1 MDEWD
6 EILNPNTSVSEE
18 YDPSWPYN
26 WKWAWNAQTQEPHVW
41 RVLGGTDG
49 RPTHRAEVE
58 NRWGRPPR
66 VTEGDVMGLAVYIP
80 AEMKFTG
87 EVVAPPEVH
96 TQTYYNQP
104 TPPSITQYFQQQFP
118 HAIVRDAIV
127 VPGKSQIFGKTAAD
141 EWDFTP
147 TEPKSEVL
155 KWVFNRKSGLLI
167 WEAQGE
173 DGLPTHQQKVMA
185 EWHRHMTLTSDWDA
199 INGQDEIGY
208 AYPSTELVELQ
219 RWDYKPISPEALSA
233 LRKQLSEWYPH
244 AQVVDENGA
253 SPDSFGT
260 DPKDWHSAAVNWAWE
275 NLSNEPSDRSESGFA
290 ATERKSGGNPLAR
303 LNPSTAFSKIAA
315 RMTNGSTYA
324 PIRPG
329 KRYGR
334 LTVLEEVPR
343 EQCRR
348 KQIEWYCRCDCGESV
363 PVVATNLRRGQTT
376 SCGCLQ
382 REKVST
388 HSMSGTPTYKSWQNM
403 IQRCTNPNNTGF
415 EHYGGRGIA
424 VCDQWRESFEAF
436 VADMGEKP
444 DWADG
449 GIDRIDVDGNYEPG
463 NCRWATRGQQQ
474 ANKRQSKKVTA
485 EADMEGCMVA
495 LFLDETDAKK
505 LKIRGGEPI
514 ENMHITLAYFS
525 DKQADRD
532 DWDEVK
538 KLVEQIANQHPPLTG
553 KVSGYG
559 TFSSDDGD
567 VLWASPA
574 VQGLAEL
581 RHKIFEACE
590 DAGFHISTEYDWV
603 PHITLK
609 YRHKGRLPK
618 NKEIELEFKNL
629 SFAGGPDQHH
639 YELKGNLE
647 KTTSNDYLDWGG
659 WDGSHSFVTD
669 GKEILTTPA
678 TERIDA
684 TMTGHQPPLLKHFRD
699 MYPEAKSFASGW
711 IVPTADGLGLGIW
724 APSAGYGDKHEPGVH
739 KIVPLIEDKFGKPA
753 HYITNGDH
761 LQDPKMYNQLADVE
775 PEWQSM

>member
-1 MDEWD
+1 MADEWD
-6 EILNPNTSVSEE
+6 EILSTPPVAEE
-18 YDPSWPYN
+18 FDQTWPYN
-26 WKWAWNAQTQEPHVW
+26 FKWAYDSQTGRTDVW
-41 RVLGGTDG
+41 RVMGGTDG

-290 ATERKSGGNPLAR
+290 ATERKSGLLAR
-303 LNPSTAFSKIAA
+303 L
-315 RMTNGSTYA
+315 
-324 PIRPG
+324 
-329 KRYGR
+329 
-334 LTVLEEVPR
+334 L
-343 EQCRR
+343 
-348 KQIEWYCRCDCGESV
+348 
-363 PVVATNLRRGQTT
+363 
-376 SCGCLQ
+376 
-382 REKVST
+382 
-388 HSMSGTPTYKSWQNM
+388 
-403 IQRCTNPNNTGF
+403 
-415 EHYGGRGIA
+415 
-424 VCDQWRESFEAF
+424 
-436 VADMGEKP
+436 
-444 DWADG
+444 
-449 GIDRIDVDGNYEPG
+449 
-463 NCRWATRGQQQ
+463 
-474 ANKRQSKKVTA
+474 SKKVTA

-495 LFLDETDAKK
+495 LFLDEADAKK
-505 LKIRGGEPI
+505 LKVRGGEPI

-609 YRHKGRLPK
+609 YKHKGRLPK

-739 KIVPLIEDKFGKPA
+739 EIVPLIEDKFGKPA
-753 HYITNGDH
+753 HFITNGDH

>member
-1 MDEWD
+1 MSDEWD
-6 EILNPNTSVSEE
+6 EILTTPPVAEE
-18 YDPSWPYN
+18 FDETWPYN
-26 WKWAWNAQTQEPHVW
+26 FKWAYDSQTGRTDVW
-41 RVLGGTDG
+41 RVMGGTDG
-49 RPTHRAEVE
+49 RPTHRAEVR
-58 NRWGRPPR
+58 NRWGRDPK

-96 TQTYYNQP
+96 TQTYYGQP

-127 VPGKSQIFGKTAAD
+127 VPKRLGKVAAD

-208 AYPSTELVELQ
+208 AYPSKELVELQ

-290 ATERKSGGNPLAR
+290 ATERKSGLLAR
-303 LNPSTAFSKIAA
+303 L
-315 RMTNGSTYA
+315 
-324 PIRPG
+324 
-329 KRYGR
+329 
-334 LTVLEEVPR
+334 L
-343 EQCRR
+343 
-348 KQIEWYCRCDCGESV
+348 
-363 PVVATNLRRGQTT
+363 
-376 SCGCLQ
+376 
-382 REKVST
+382 
-388 HSMSGTPTYKSWQNM
+388 
-403 IQRCTNPNNTGF
+403 
-415 EHYGGRGIA
+415 
-424 VCDQWRESFEAF
+424 
-436 VADMGEKP
+436 
-444 DWADG
+444 
-449 GIDRIDVDGNYEPG
+449 
-463 NCRWATRGQQQ
+463 
-474 ANKRQSKKVTA
+474 SKKVTA

-495 LFLDETDAKK
+495 LFLDEADAKK
-505 LKIRGGEPI
+505 LKVRGGEPV
-514 ENMHITLAYFS
+514 ENMHITLCYFV

-538 KLVEQIANQHPPLTG
+538 KLVEQIANQHPPMSG

-559 TFSSDDGD
+559 TFDSDDGT

-581 RHKIFEACE
+581 RHKIFEAVE
-590 DAGFHISTEYDWV
+590 DAGFTVSKEYDWV

-609 YRHKGRLPK
+609 YGHKGRLPK
-618 NKEIELEFKNL
+618 NKQHELEFKNL
-629 SFAGGPDQHH
+629 SFAAGDDHDH
-639 YELKGNLE
+639 YELKGHLE
-647 KTTSNDYLDWGG
+647 KTTTSRIPSMEELAPHRFDSECYDVAGAIAKKWPHLKQDSGFYVRPRRGPGDHAWNTAPDGTIVDMTAQQHGRNHPEIIPPDHPFYPRYVSWERHEIPAQEIAHGLGYHEGNPAYKVDICPQCFPKTASNDYLDWGG

-761 LQDPKMYNQLADVE
+761 LADEGMYRQGLDT
-775 PEWQSM
+775 EWQTT

>member
-1 MDEWD
+1 MSDEWD
-6 EILNPNTSVSEE
+6 EILTTPPVAEE
-18 YDPSWPYN
+18 FDETWPYN
-26 WKWAWNAQTQEPHVW
+26 FKWAYDSQTGRTDVW
-41 RVLGGTDG
+41 RVMGGTDG
-49 RPTHRAEVE
+49 RPTHRAEVR
-58 NRWGRPPR
+58 NRWGRDPK

-96 TQTYYNQP
+96 TQTYYGQP

-127 VPGKSQIFGKTAAD
+127 VPKRLGKVAAD

-208 AYPSTELVELQ
+208 AYPSKELVELQ

-290 ATERKSGGNPLAR
+290 ATERKSGLLAR
-303 LNPSTAFSKIAA
+303 LLSK
-315 RMTNGSTYA
+315 R
-324 PIRPG
+324 
-329 KRYGR
+329 
-334 LTVLEEVPR
+334 
-343 EQCRR
+343 
-348 KQIEWYCRCDCGESV
+348 
-363 PVVATNLRRGQTT
+363 
-376 SCGCLQ
+376 
-382 REKVST
+382 
-388 HSMSGTPTYKSWQNM
+388 
-403 IQRCTNPNNTGF
+403 
-415 EHYGGRGIA
+415 
-424 VCDQWRESFEAF
+424 
-436 VADMGEKP
+436 
-444 DWADG
+444 
-449 GIDRIDVDGNYEPG
+449 
-463 NCRWATRGQQQ
+463 
-474 ANKRQSKKVTA
+474 VTA

-505 LKIRGGEPI
+505 LKVRGGEPI

-609 YRHKGRLPK
+609 YKHKGRLPK

-647 KTTSNDYLDWGG
+647 KTTSAAPEPPNYREQEKSNEACGFCKMMDEGRCWGYGNKSVEPDMVCDSFAPEPRTKTSAEDYLDWGG

-684 TMTGHQPPLLKHFRD
+684 TMTGHQPPLLKHFQD

-739 KIVPLIEDKFGKPA
+739 EIVPLIEDKFGKPA

-761 LQDPKMYNQLADVE
+761 LADEGMYRQGLDT
-775 PEWQSM
+775 EWQTT